1 MADLPGYLWGGSVH
15 RRLPGATGKDFFGLG
30 LPFSLGFPAGFEDSC
45 FLYKMY
51 GIELVVMKRSEVQDD
66 ERELDHTSG
75 PLFLG
80 ESWV

>member
-1 MADLPGYLWGGSVH
+1 VH

-66 ERELDHTSG
+66 EREVDPQISAHFSLANHGCDAINLSN
-75 PLFLG
+75 
-80 ESWV
+80 

>member
-1 MADLPGYLWGGSVH
+1 
-15 RRLPGATGKDFFGLG
+15 
-30 LPFSLGFPAGFEDSC
+30 
-45 FLYKMY
+45 MY